1 MARVIVVTPWL
12 GKQDELMPDY
22 ARLVERVDQVVAV
35 DNDPGLYDWPPWGRL
50 VDGAPRYTFAH
61 SNNVGVEIGADIEA
75 DDDIF
80 VFLNSDVAGDP
91 AWVEQARDEV
101 KPGYLYGQTIVCT
114 NQVCEPVSREP
125 APVPGG
131 DVVYLEGWCLAATAG
146 TWARIG
152 WWPEWDGFY
161 WEDVQVSL
169 NAQRAG
175 VPLRVTHWPIVHKG
189 GRSSG
194 GRPGIPRM
202 FWQSHKRF
210 VEGM

>member
-22 ARLVERVDQVVAV
+22 ARAVERVNVVVAV
-35 DNDPGLYDWPPWGRL
+35 DNDPGKYEWPDSYRVAYGDPQWS
-50 VDGAPRYTFAH
+50 FAQ
-61 SNNVGVEIGADIEA
+61 SNNEGTNWFADQP
-75 DDDIF
+75 DDIV

-91 AWVEQARDEV
+91 GWVEQAKDEV
-101 KPGYLYGQTIVCT
+101 KPGYLYGQTLVCT
-114 NQVCEPVSREP
+114 NQVCEPVSREM

-131 DVVYLEGWCLAATAG
+131 DVVYLEGWCLAAKAG
-146 TWARIG
+146 TWERIG

-175 VPLRVTHWPIVHKG
+175 VPLRVTRWPIQHKV

-194 GRPGIPRM
+194 GKPGIPRM

-210 VEGM
+210 VEGL